1 MFTHQSAV
9 CLGEHKIPPAS
20 GYDIRYDDLS
30 LCFHSLL
37 LQNSVSKRALCYCGR
52 VSFVARSVFYGFIA
66 FTTINLQ
73 QLLLLLAT
81 QHGRVSLKL
90 LIEYFRILVVWPHR
104 WPAWR
109 SN

>member
-20 GYDIRYDDLS
+20 DYDIRYDDLS

-52 VSFVARSVFYGFIA
+52 VSFVARSVFLWIYCIYNDKSSAAAAATGNTARWSFAQA
-66 FTTINLQ
+66 FD
-73 QLLLLLAT
+73 
-81 QHGRVSLKL
+81 
-90 LIEYFRILVVWPHR
+90 
-104 WPAWR
+104 
-109 SN
+109 